1 MTTAMDDTK
10 DDHLNIS
17 KSAKTTSRKGKVKVD
32 QSKLVNING
41 KIKGKEKGR
50 KYSQICPEDKLKL
63 EAPNEG
69 DSQKNN
75 TRKND

>member
-1 MTTAMDDTK
+1 MENTK

-50 KYSQICPEDKLKL
+50 KYSQIRPEDKLKL